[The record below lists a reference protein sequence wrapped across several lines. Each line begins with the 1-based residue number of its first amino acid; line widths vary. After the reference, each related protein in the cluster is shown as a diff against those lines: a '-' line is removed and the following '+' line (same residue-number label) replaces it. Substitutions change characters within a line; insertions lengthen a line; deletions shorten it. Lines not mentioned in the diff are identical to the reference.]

1 MLPIHEI
8 AAQLTEAAAKSQR
21 ILLTA
26 PTGSGKSTEVPG
38 LLADLPEI
46 TGRVI
51 VIEPRRMAA
60 RLLAGFVAKN
70 RNTPLGQ
77 EVGYAVRFDT
87 KYSDKTK
94 ILYLTDGVFQR
105 ILQENPSLDGI
116 SAVIFDE
123 FHERRLTVDIA
134 LGRCLDL
141 QENNRP
147 DLRIV
152 VMSAT
157 LETGSLADYMAPVVK
172 LEAGGRTFPV
182 EILHRPH
189 RQPQNHRGA
198 GNQRETPI
206 WEQVTQ
212 LTREALTLPDPG
224 NILIFLPGT
233 HEIRRTIELLEHLS
247 AAKPYDIFP
256 LYSSLPPADQE
267 RAIRFSDTPKII
279 VSTNVAETSLT
290 IPGIRTVIDSGLAR
304 SSTFDPRRSINTLL
318 IRKISRAAADQ
329 RAGRAGRTAP
339 GRCLRLWSTND
350 HSRRDEFEPPEVHRI
365 DLAEAILFLK
375 SSGIQDPRSFRWLT
389 PPTETSLAKAEHLL
403 QNLQAISPSGDLTDI
418 GREMATLPL
427 EPRFAR
433 LLIAGIHNNCFAETA
448 FIAAA
453 VQGEGI
459 FVKGKSAT
467 GRKDFI
473 FPDDPSDFAGEYRAF
488 ESAEAMKFDPRRLA
502 PLGIHARGSQDTA
515 RIYQRLMERG
525 HPAHAAPDFIRNTTS
540 VAKSILSAFSDQL
553 AIRQSPTTLS
563 SRLVGNRKATLDPES
578 CAKNATAFV
587 ACEII
592 EIEARE
598 TTTRLRLATAIEPS
612 WLEELFPDEIV
623 TIDGANY
630 DESRR
635 RVTCLKQKKFR
646 DLVLESK
653 ETDQNVPLD
662 AAAEILAKRVL
673 TGELLLKNWD
683 NQVEQ
688 FTHRLACISKWMPDL
703 GLPTWKEEDRI
714 AAVSQICHGS
724 ISYKEIKNAPVWPTL
739 NDWLSSH
746 QRHLLD
752 QHCPERIKLAYR
764 PLRENHL
771 QLRKRSL
778 LLRKTRAA
786 KGNQNHPHHSLRP
799 HPFISP
805 HPSPKQPPL
814 ADDQRHPQL
823 LGKRLPTDE
832 KGTRRPLP
840 PPPLAVAGDS
850 SHRPSIFKATPSSP
864 RPGVSLAKPHFPS

>member
-8 AAQLTEAAAKSQR
+8 AADVKKSATVPGKSR

-38 LLADLPEI
+38 MLADLPEI
-46 TGRVI
+46 EGRVI

-70 RNTPLGQ
+70 RNSPLGQ

-87 KYSDKTK
+87 KYSRKTK

-105 ILQENPSLDGI
+105 ILHENPSLEGV

-123 FHERRLTVDIA
+123 FHERRLAVDIA

-141 QENNRP
+141 QENGRP
-147 DLRIV
+147 DLRVV

-157 LETGSLADYMAPVVK
+157 LETGTLADYMAPVKK

-189 RQPQNHRGA
+189 RPPQNHRQA
-198 GNQRETPI
+198 GPQREVPI
-206 WEQVTQ
+206 WEQATA
-212 LTREALTLPDPG
+212 LTREALSLPDPG

-233 HEIRRTIELLEHLS
+233 HEIRRTIELLENLA
-247 AAKPYDIFP
+247 AAKAYDIFP

-267 RAIRFSDTPKII
+267 KAIRPSDTPKII

-304 SSTFDPRRSINTLL
+304 ASAFDPRRSINTLL

-339 GRCLRLWSTND
+339 GRCLRLWSAND
-350 HSRRDEFEPPEVHRI
+350 HSRRDEFELPEVHRI
-365 DLAEAILFLK
+365 DLSEAVLFLK
-375 SSGIQDPRSFRWLT
+375 SSGITDPRTFRWLD
-389 PPTETSLAKAEHLL
+389 PPNEASLEKAEHLL
-403 QNLQAISPSGDLTDI
+403 RDLHAIDLSGELTET
-418 GREMATLPL
+418 GREMASLPL

-433 LLIAGIHNNCFAETA
+433 LLIAGIHNGCFAETA
-448 FIAAA
+448 FIAAT

-459 FVKGKSAT
+459 FARGQSGT
-467 GRKDFI
+467 QRKDFI

-502 PLGIHARGSQDTA
+502 PLGVHARGAKDTA
-515 RIYQRLMERG
+515 QIFQRLLALRG
-525 HPAHAAPDFIRNTTS
+525 DDLRSPLNFIANREPI
-540 VAKSILSAFSDQL
+540 AKSILAAFSDQI
-553 AIRQSPTTLS
+553 AIRLGQGTLS
-563 SRLVGNRKATLDPES
+563 CRLVGNRRGTLDPES
-578 CAKNATAFV
+578 CAKHAAAFV
-587 ACEII
+587 ACEIT

-598 TTTRLRLATAIEPS
+598 TTTRLRLATAIELP
-612 WLEELFPDEIV
+612 WLEELFPEEIE

-673 TGELLLKNWD
+673 SGELVLKSWD
-683 NQVEQ
+683 SQVEQ
-688 FTHRLACISKWMPDL
+688 FTHRLTCISKWMPDL
-703 GLPTWKEEDRI
+703 DLPTWTEEDRV
-714 AAVSQICHGS
+714 AAVSQICHGAV
-724 ISYKEIKNAPVWPTL
+724 SYKEIKEAPVWPVL

-752 QHCPERIKLAYR
+752 THCPERIRLASGHSAKITYGPENDPFFSAKLVQLVGTNTTPTIASGRIPLLVHILAPSNR
-764 PLRENHL
+764 PWQMTKDIPNFW
-771 QLRKRSL
+771 
-778 LLRKTRAA
+778 
-786 KGNQNHPHHSLRP
+786 QNGYPQM
-799 HPFISP
+799 
-805 HPSPKQPPL
+805 KKEL
-814 ADDQRHPQL
+814 AGRYPRHPW
-823 LGKRLPTDE
+823 P
-832 KGTRRPLP
+832 
-840 PPPLAVAGDS
+840 
-850 SHRPSIFKATPSSP
+850 
-864 RPGVSLAKPHFPS
+864 

>member
-8 AAQLTEAAAKSQR
+8 AGDLKKSAAQPEKSR

-38 LLADLPEI
+38 MLADLPEI
-46 TGRVI
+46 EGRII

-70 RNTPLGQ
+70 RNTQLGQ

-87 KYSDKTK
+87 KYSAKTK

-105 ILQENPSLDGI
+105 ILHENPSLTNI

-123 FHERRLTVDIA
+123 FHERRLAVDIA

-141 QENNRP
+141 QENGRP
-147 DLRIV
+147 DLRVV

-157 LETGSLADYMAPVVK
+157 LETGLLADYMAPVRK

-189 RQPQNHRGA
+189 RLPQGHRQA
-198 GNQRETPI
+198 GPQRETPI
-206 WEQVTQ
+206 WEQVTA
-212 LTREALTLPDPG
+212 LTREALSLPDPG

-233 HEIRRTIELLEHLS
+233 HEIRRTIELLENLA
-247 AAKPYDIFP
+247 AAKAYDIFP

-267 RAIRFSDTPKII
+267 RAIRASETPKII

-304 SSTFDPRRSINTLL
+304 ASAFDPRRSINTLL

-339 GRCLRLWSTND
+339 GRCLRLWSAND
-350 HSRRDEFEPPEVHRI
+350 HARREEFEPPEVHRI
-365 DLAEAILFLK
+365 DLSEAVLFLK
-375 SSGIQDPRSFRWLT
+375 SSGISEPRAFRWLDA
-389 PPTETSLAKAEHLL
+389 PTEASLEKAEHLL
-403 QNLQAISPSGDLTDI
+403 RDLHAISSTGELTEI
-418 GREMATLPL
+418 GREMAALPL

-433 LLIAGIHNNCFAETA
+433 LLIAGVHNDCFSETA

-473 FPDDPSDFAGEYRAF
+473 FADDPSDFAGEHRAF

-502 PLGIHARGSQDTA
+502 PLGIHARGAKDTA
-515 RIYQRLMERG
+515 QIYQRLLALRAGESG
-525 HPAHAAPDFIRNTTS
+525 SPPDFTANREP
-540 VAKSILSAFSDQL
+540 VAKAILAAFSDQI
-553 AIRQSPTTLS
+553 AIRLGQGTLS
-563 SRLVGNRKATLDPES
+563 CRIVGNRRGTLDPES
-578 CAKNATAFV
+578 CAKHATAFV
-587 ACEII
+587 ACEIT

-598 TTTRLRLATAIEPS
+598 TTTRLRLATGIELS
-612 WLEELFPDEIV
+612 WLEELFPDEVEI
-623 TIDGANY
+623 TDGANY

-646 DLVLESK
+646 DLILESK

-673 TGELLLKNWD
+673 SGELVLKAWD
-683 NQVEQ
+683 SSVEQ
-688 FTHRLACISKWMPDL
+688 FTHRLTCIAKWMPDL
-703 GLPTWKEEDRI
+703 GLPTWTEDDRI
-714 AAVSQICHGS
+714 AAVSQICHGA
-724 ISYKEIKNAPVWPTL
+724 ISYKEIKEAPVWPVL

-752 QHCPERIKLAYR
+752 THCPERIRLASGHSAKITYSCENDPFFSAKLAQLVGTNSTPTIASGRIPLLVHILAPNNR
-764 PLRENHL
+764 PWQMTKDIPNFW
-771 QLRKRSL
+771 
-778 LLRKTRAA
+778 
-786 KGNQNHPHHSLRP
+786 QNGYPQMKKELGGRYP
-799 HPFISP
+799 
-805 HPSPKQPPL
+805 
-814 ADDQRHPQL
+814 RHPW
-823 LGKRLPTDE
+823 P
-832 KGTRRPLP
+832 
-840 PPPLAVAGDS
+840 
-850 SHRPSIFKATPSSP
+850 
-864 RPGVSLAKPHFPS
+864 

>member
-8 AAQLTEAAAKSQR
+8 ASDLTKSAALPEKSR

-38 LLADLPEI
+38 MLADLPEI
-46 TGRVI
+46 QGRVI

-70 RNTPLGQ
+70 RKTNLGQ

-105 ILQENPSLDGI
+105 ILHENPTLSGI

-123 FHERRLTVDIA
+123 FHERRLAVDIA

-141 QENNRP
+141 QENSRP
-147 DLRIV
+147 DLRVV

-157 LETGSLADYMAPVVK
+157 LETGSLADYMAPVKK

-189 RQPQNHRGA
+189 RLPQNHRQA
-198 GNQRETPI
+198 GPQRETPI
-206 WEQVTQ
+206 WEQATA
-212 LTREALTLPDPG
+212 LTREALSLPDPG

-233 HEIRRTIELLEHLS
+233 HEIRRTIELLENLA

-256 LYSSLPPADQE
+256 LYSSLPPANQE
-267 RAIRFSDTPKII
+267 RAIRPSDTPKII

-304 SSTFDPRRSINTLL
+304 ASAFDPRRSINTLL

-339 GRCLRLWSTND
+339 GRCLRLWFTND

-365 DLAEAILFLK
+365 DLSEAVLFLK
-375 SSGIQDPRSFRWLT
+375 SSGITDPRTFRWLDA
-389 PPTETSLAKAEHLL
+389 PTQASLEKAEHLL
-403 QNLQAISPSGDLTDI
+403 HDLHAITPTGDLTEI

-433 LLIAGIHNNCFAETA
+433 LLIAGLHNGCLAETA

-502 PLGIHARGSQDTA
+502 PLGIHARGARDTA
-515 RIYQRLMERG
+515 QIFHRLLTLRG
-525 HPAHAAPDFIRNTTS
+525 GDLRSPPDFHKNS
-540 VAKSILSAFSDQL
+540 EAVSKSILAAFSDQL
-553 AIRQSPTTLS
+553 AIRLGQGTLS
-563 SRLVGNRKATLDPES
+563 CRLVGNRRGTLDPES
-578 CAKNATAFV
+578 CVRNAAAFV
-587 ACEII
+587 ACEIT

-612 WLEELFPDEIV
+612 WLEELFPDEIE
-623 TIDGANY
+623 TMDGANY

-662 AAAEILAKRVL
+662 AAAEILAKRAL
-673 TGELLLKNWD
+673 TGELVLKNWD
-683 NQVEQ
+683 SQVEQ

-703 GLPTWKEEDRI
+703 GLPTWTEEDRI
-714 AAVSQICHGS
+714 AAVSQICHGAV
-724 ISYKEIKNAPVWPTL
+724 SYKEIKNAPVWPVL

-752 QHCPERIKLAYR
+752 THCPERIRLASGHSAKITYSAENDPFFSAKLAQLKDTRTTPTIASGRIPLLVHILAPNNR
-764 PLRENHL
+764 PWQMTKDIPNFW
-771 QLRKRSL
+771 
-778 LLRKTRAA
+778 
-786 KGNQNHPHHSLRP
+786 QNGYPQM
-799 HPFISP
+799 
-805 HPSPKQPPL
+805 KKEL
-814 ADDQRHPQL
+814 AGRYPRHPW
-823 LGKRLPTDE
+823 P
-832 KGTRRPLP
+832 
-840 PPPLAVAGDS
+840 
-850 SHRPSIFKATPSSP
+850 
-864 RPGVSLAKPHFPS
+864 

>member
-1 MLPIHEI
+1 MKVEFPLPIHEV
-8 AAQLTEAAAKSQR
+8 AGQLKAAASTGNR
-21 ILLTA
+21 LLLTA

-46 TGRVI
+46 QGRVI

-77 EVGYAVRFDT
+77 ETGYAVRFDT

-105 ILQENPSLDGI
+105 ILHENPTLDGI

-123 FHERRLTVDIA
+123 FHERRVAVDIA

-141 QENNRP
+141 QENSRP
-147 DLRIV
+147 DLRVV

-157 LETGSLADYMAPVVK
+157 LETGSLAEYMAPVCK

-189 RQPQNHRGA
+189 RQAQSHRGA

-206 WEQVTQ
+206 WEQATA
-212 LTREALTLPDPG
+212 LTREALALPDPG

-233 HEIRRTIELLEHLS
+233 HEIRRTIELLENLS
-247 AAKPYDIFP
+247 AAKAYDIFP

-267 RAIRFSDTPKII
+267 KAIRPSDTPKII

-304 SSTFDPRRSINTLL
+304 ASAFDPRRSINTLL

-339 GRCLRLWSTND
+339 GRCLRLWSAND
-350 HSRRDEFEPPEVHRI
+350 HSRRDEFESPEVHRI
-365 DLAEAILFLK
+365 DLSEAVLFLK
-375 SSGIQDPRSFRWLT
+375 SSGITDPRTFRWLDA
-389 PPTETSLAKAEHLL
+389 PTETSLQKAEHLL
-403 QNLQAISPSGDLTDI
+403 HDLHAISPSGALTET
-418 GREMATLPL
+418 GREMAALPL

-459 FVKGKSAT
+459 FVRGKSPT

-488 ESAEAMKFDPRRLA
+488 ESAEAMKYDPRRLA
-502 PLGIHARGSQDTA
+502 PLGIHARGAKDTA
-515 RIYQRLMERG
+515 QIFQRLLHIFPE
-525 HPAHAAPDFIRNTTS
+525 AASSVDFIGNREAI
-540 VAKSILSAFSDQL
+540 AKSILSAFSDQL
-553 AIRQSPTTLS
+553 AIRLGQGTLS
-563 SRLVGNRKATLDPES
+563 CRLVGNRKGTLDPES
-578 CAKNATAFV
+578 CAKHSAAFV
-587 ACEII
+587 ACEIT

-598 TTTRLRLATAIEPS
+598 TTTRLRLATAIELP
-612 WLEELFPDEIV
+612 WLEEVFPDEIE

-653 ETDQNVPLD
+653 DTDQNVPLD

-673 TGELLLKNWD
+673 SGELALKNWD
-683 NQVEQ
+683 SQVEQ
-688 FTHRLACISKWMPDL
+688 FTHRLICISKWMPDL
-703 GLPTWKEEDRI
+703 GFPTWTEGDRI
-714 AAVSQICHGS
+714 AAISQICHGAV
-724 ISYKEIKNAPVWPTL
+724 SYKEIKNAPVWPVL

-752 QHCPERIKLAYR
+752 TNCPERIQLKSGHSAKITYDPERDPFFSAKLAQIKDTRTTPTICAGRIPLLVHILAPNNR
-764 PLRENHL
+764 PWQMTKDIPNFW
-771 QLRKRSL
+771 
-778 LLRKTRAA
+778 
-786 KGNQNHPHHSLRP
+786 QNGYPQM
-799 HPFISP
+799 
-805 HPSPKQPPL
+805 KKEL
-814 ADDQRHPQL
+814 AGRYPRHPW
-823 LGKRLPTDE
+823 P
-832 KGTRRPLP
+832 
-840 PPPLAVAGDS
+840 
-850 SHRPSIFKATPSSP
+850 
-864 RPGVSLAKPHFPS
+864 

>member
-8 AAQLTEAAAKSQR
+8 AADLKKSAAIPVKSR
-21 ILLTA
+21 TLLTA

-38 LLADLPEI
+38 MLADLPEI
-46 TGRVI
+46 EGRVI

-70 RNTPLGQ
+70 RKTNLGQ

-105 ILQENPSLDGI
+105 ILHENPTLDGI

-123 FHERRLTVDIA
+123 FHERRLAVDIA

-147 DLRIV
+147 DLRVV

-157 LETGSLADYMAPVVK
+157 LETGSLADFMAPVKK

-182 EILHRPH
+182 EIFHRPH
-189 RQPQNHRGA
+189 RLPQNHRQA
-198 GNQRETPI
+198 GPQRETPI
-206 WEQVTQ
+206 WEQVTA

-233 HEIRRTIELLEHLS
+233 HEIRRTIELLENLS
-247 AAKPYDIFP
+247 AAKTYDIFP

-267 RAIRFSDTPKII
+267 KAIRTSDTPKII

-290 IPGIRTVIDSGLAR
+290 IPGIRTVIDSGIAR
-304 SSTFDPRRSINTLL
+304 SSAFDPRRSINTLL

-329 RAGRAGRTAP
+329 RAGRAGRTAA

-350 HSRRDEFEPPEVHRI
+350 HSRREEFEPPEVHRI
-365 DLAEAILFLK
+365 DLSEATLMLK
-375 SSGIQDPRSFRWLT
+375 ASGTDDPRNFRWLDA
-389 PPTETSLAKAEHLL
+389 PTETSLEKAEHLL
-403 QNLQAISPSGDLTDI
+403 HNLHAIDPAGNITKT
-418 GREMATLPL
+418 GMEMANLPL

-433 LLIAGIHNNCFAETA
+433 LLIAGLHHGCFAETA

-473 FPDDPSDFAGEYRAF
+473 FPDDPSDFAGEFRAF
-488 ESAEAMKFDPRRLA
+488 ESADAMKFDPRRLA
-502 PLGIHARGSQDTA
+502 PLGIHARGTRDTA
-515 RIYQRLMERG
+515 QIFQRLLHLFPKSASRTI
-525 HPAHAAPDFIRNTTS
+525 DFHSNREA

-553 AIRQSPTTLS
+553 AIRLGQGTLS
-563 SRLVGNRKATLDPES
+563 CRLVGSRRGSLDPES
-578 CAKNATAFV
+578 CVKHAAAFV

-598 TTTRLRLATAIEPS
+598 TTTRLRLATAIELA
-612 WLEELFPDEIV
+612 WLEELFPDEIE

-653 ETDQNVPLD
+653 ETDQNVLLD
-662 AAAEILAKRVL
+662 AAAEILAKRAL
-673 TGELLLKNWD
+673 SGELILKNWD
-683 NQVEQ
+683 SQVEQ

-703 GLPTWKEEDRI
+703 GLPTWTEEDRI
-714 AAVSQICHGS
+714 TAVSQICHGAV
-724 ISYKEIKNAPVWPTL
+724 SYKEIKNAQVWPVL

-752 QHCPERIKLAYR
+752 THCPERIRLASGHSAKITYSPENDPFFSAKLIQLVGTNTTPTIASGRIPLLVHILAPNSR
-764 PLRENHL
+764 PWQMTKDIPNFW
-771 QLRKRSL
+771 
-778 LLRKTRAA
+778 
-786 KGNQNHPHHSLRP
+786 QNGYPQM
-799 HPFISP
+799 
-805 HPSPKQPPL
+805 KKEL
-814 ADDQRHPQL
+814 AGRYPRHPW
-823 LGKRLPTDE
+823 P
-832 KGTRRPLP
+832 
-840 PPPLAVAGDS
+840 
-850 SHRPSIFKATPSSP
+850 
-864 RPGVSLAKPHFPS
+864 